1 MHESR
6 ETVSKAITARYDHI
20 ITDNDE
26 EEESKQELIRCEV
39 NIACGRNGY
48 YAIGDNFRRI
58 RDSKAY
64 RIAGY
69 KNFGIYTKEAH
80 KRTKS
85 SVYRLINIADLHDR
99 LVPIVGEENMPYT
112 AHVLGS
118 MLGLEPDQ
126 EVQVYE
132 LALEKA
138 KDNGEMVE
146 AADIKAAKDELGL
159 SKPKLSAAP
168 STKEPEHEE
177 DAVPVNL
184 LAASAAEDNESDE
197 DDADEDPDE
206 DDASESDDVEMNS
219 VNLALARD
227 KLFRARAVKAR
238 AAARA
243 EKSKILDKTDR
254 DKLFRARRVKARAAL
269 RAEKSKFLDAM
280 DEDSQEA
287 SAEETA
293 IELGE
298 RMKKLGE
305 EDIITQEVITPL
317 LMGNKHVIM
326 AYLDRATGSKYK
338 RRLKDLLPCIDE
350 VLTGKPREQD
360 EDE

>member
-238 AAARA
+238 AA
-243 EKSKILDKTDR
+243 
-254 DKLFRARRVKARAAL
+254 L